1 MGSAVNESE
10 PTLAARRAL
19 PLALWTVPVAFVVA
33 GAVLIVLNSSTIDAS
48 TGALYAILDLAAL
61 AYATVGYLIAN
72 HHGYRRRK
80 RHRR

>member
-61 AYATVGYLIAN
+61 AYPLCTILAQ
-72 HHGYRRRK
+72 
-80 RHRR
+80 